1 MVGADLQGLVTAHDQ
16 TGLLVLLVLQQTHIT
31 STTLLP
37 LLAVTVELEK
47 LGAHL
52 EGLLLQLLVGLG
64 LNLLGEANDGLEVD
78 IDVLGGFLLLN
89 KQRIVVSQT
98 RTEKNDWEG
107 FHEMQG
113 GNLAANHAKRG
124 AMI

>member
-16 TGLLVLLVLQQTHIT
+16 AGLLVLLVLQQTHIT

-64 LNLLGEANDGLEVD
+64 LDLLSEADDGLEVD
-78 IDVLGGFLLLN
+78 IDVLGGFLFLN
-89 KQRIVVSQT
+89 KEIIVVSQT
-98 RTEKNDWEG
+98 LSKMNGFEG
-107 FHEMQG
+107 LYEMKG